1 MARIREDWLLAAA
14 AVAAPAALLDIFYI
28 VSNDAICLEPSAQGC
43 AQISQWARAVP
54 WIVLALAALCTGI
67 ALYMHRRD
75 GK

>member
-1 MARIREDWLLAAA
+1 M
-14 AVAAPAALLDIFYI
+14 LDIFYI
-28 VSNDAICLEPSAQGC
+28 VSNDTICLEPSAQGC